1 MPQPFNPLAAPNP
14 NNQHLQVMGW
24 DFWPNQGV
32 AEPAQQQLEPEKPV
46 PLLIPLQPQNV
57 QNIQPEGQDIQ
68 PEIAQDIVIN
78 VDGPVVNVQ
87 VNQNNLNEDGQV
99 LAMDVLIDA
108 SDNEPE
114 PPLLPI
120 DPVEIVPLPNFD
132 NLEPLMLEEVQIE
145 DLLDYFHGPEKGA

>member
-1 MPQPFNPLAAPNP
+1 
-14 NNQHLQVMGW
+14 
-24 DFWPNQGV
+24 
-32 AEPAQQQLEPEKPV
+32 
-46 PLLIPLQPQNV
+46 
-57 QNIQPEGQDIQ
+57 
-68 PEIAQDIVIN
+68 VIN

-99 LAMDVLIDA
+99 LAMDDLTDA

-120 DPVEIVPLPNFD
+120 DPVEIVPFPNFD
-132 NLEPLMLEEVQIE
+132 NLEPLMPEVQIE